1 MDLVYDWGRVYM
13 SHERLLS
20 LPGSHDTCVVGY
32 VCVGFAH
39 TDYMERS
46 LFMGLMWDGG
56 ESCVLVGSVV
66 VRFFARSLILGALS

>member
-1 MDLVYDWGRVYM
+1 MIR
-13 SHERLLS
+13 
-20 LPGSHDTCVVGY
+20 VVGY
-32 VCVGFAH
+32 GCVGFAH

-66 VRFFARSLILGALS
+66 VRFIARSLIQGALSRFIGVRLDRLGD

>member
-1 MDLVYDWGRVYM
+1 MIR
-13 SHERLLS
+13 S
-20 LPGSHDTCVVGY
+20 VGY

-56 ESCVLVGSVV
+56 ESFLLVGAVA
-66 VRFFARSLILGALS
+66 VRFFARSLIQGASS

>member
-1 MDLVYDWGRVYM
+1 MI
-13 SHERLLS
+13 RL
-20 LPGSHDTCVVGY
+20 GGC

-39 TDYMERS
+39 TDFMERF

-66 VRFFARSLILGALS
+66 VRFFAHSLILGALS

>member
-1 MDLVYDWGRVYM
+1 MDLVYDWGKVYI

-20 LPGSHDTCVVGY
+20 LPGSHDTCGWI
-32 VCVGFAH
+32 CMCGDFAH

-56 ESCVLVGSVV
+56 ESFLLVGAVA
-66 VRFFARSLILGALS
+66 VRFFARSLIQGASS

>member
-66 VRFFARSLILGALS
+66 VRFFAHSLILGALS

>member
-1 MDLVYDWGRVYM
+1 MDLVYDWGRDYM

-20 LPGSHDTCVVGY
+20 LPGSHDTFGWICR
-32 VCVGFAH
+32 CWFAH

-66 VRFFARSLILGALS
+66 VRFIARSLIQGALS

>member
-1 MDLVYDWGRVYM
+1 M
-13 SHERLLS
+13 SHERSLS

-46 LFMGLMWDGG
+46 LSMGLMWDGG

-66 VRFFARSLILGALS
+66 VRFFSHSLTLGALS